1 METAPIFPSNDE
13 INQIEHHVFF
23 EEFSEEEI
31 MWINNLSKLYPP
43 EKAQIGGS
51 DIETEIRNS
60 EIHWLKYDDNTKWLY
75 DKLARLVMLGN
86 KEKWNFSLHSILDT
100 IQYTK
105 YYDSGNH
112 YDWHLD
118 LGLGS
123 TNGRKVSITV
133 QLSDPDEYEGGDFQI
148 MRGPRIETLP
158 KTKGTV
164 LLFPSYL
171 LHRVTPVTKGVRKT
185 LVLWVGGHP
194 FI

>member
-1 METAPIFPSNDE
+1 MEIAPIFPLNE
-13 INQIEHHVFF
+13 GINQVDYHIFP
-23 EEFSEEEI
+23 EEFTDEEI
-31 MWINNLSKLYPP
+31 MWVNNLSKLYPP

-51 DIETEIRNS
+51 DIKDEVRNS
-60 EIHWLKYDDNTKWLY
+60 EIHWIKHDDDSKWLY
-75 DKLARLVMLGN
+75 DRIAKLIMLAN
-86 KEKWNFSLHSILDT
+86 RDKWNFSLHSILDD

-105 YYDSGNH
+105 YYDTGNH

-118 LGLGS
+118 LGHGRS
-123 TNGRKVSITV
+123 NHRKVSITV
-133 QLSDPDEYEGGDFQI
+133 QLSDPDDYEGGDFQI
-148 MRGPRIETLP
+148 MAGPNPVTLS

-171 LHRVTPVTKGVRKT
+171 LHRVTPVTKGTRKT